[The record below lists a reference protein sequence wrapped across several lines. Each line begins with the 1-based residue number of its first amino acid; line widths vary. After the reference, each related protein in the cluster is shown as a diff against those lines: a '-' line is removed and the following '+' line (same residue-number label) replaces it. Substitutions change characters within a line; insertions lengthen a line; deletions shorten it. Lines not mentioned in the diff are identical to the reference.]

1 MKTFFYSFYQ
11 HQELL
16 PIIYKS
22 DKKYLYLRL
31 SKTAYNRRF
40 GNMEGRRI
48 YSQLFVRYSA
58 SVPADGKLIG
68 SRINNEL

>member
-22 DKKYLYLRL
+22 DKKYLYLWV
-31 SKTAYNRRF
+31 K
-40 GNMEGRRI
+40 G
-48 YSQLFVRYSA
+48 SA
-58 SVPADGKLIG
+58 AI
-68 SRINNEL
+68 